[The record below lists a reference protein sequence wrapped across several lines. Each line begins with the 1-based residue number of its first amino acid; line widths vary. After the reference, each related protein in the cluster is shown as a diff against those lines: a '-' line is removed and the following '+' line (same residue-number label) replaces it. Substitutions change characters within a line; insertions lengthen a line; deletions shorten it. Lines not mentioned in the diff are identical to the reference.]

1 MQKET
6 DMTLKK
12 GSPPILLTIIN
23 NSLFRYSTGAT
34 LAFLKG
40 VVPFSVCRNN
50 A

>member
-12 GSPPILLTIIN
+12 GSPPILLAVIN
-23 NSLFRYSTGAT
+23 NSLLRCSSGAT

-40 VVPFSVCRNN
+40 AVPFSVCINN